1 MPLWFKSNSTE
12 SFKFGDTEK
21 VEFTIISNIQPD
33 DLDQPCSF
41 QIESIILKK

>member
-12 SFKFGDTEK
+12 SFKFADAEK
-21 VEFTIISNIQPD
+21 VEFTIGSNLQPAA
-33 DLDQPCSF
+33 LDQSYSF

>member
-12 SFKFGDTEK
+12 SFKFADAEK
-21 VEFTIISNIQPD
+21 VEFTIDSILQPAAFN
-33 DLDQPCSF
+33 QPGSF